1 MAAFFRF
8 IAGLLIGIVYVVG
21 VAATGYILFEE
32 FGFIYP
38 LVIAA
43 IIVLLLL
50 NITAFTSFPRPISS
64 GLLVP
69 QIAVLMG
76 VGFFYGKEELT
87 LYFTDDFAYRSC
99 VGNFN
104 NKQGIADC
112 SVLLSKLETKGHI
125 VLKEIE
131 NTSGD
136 YWVAEVLSYRGR
148 HYIRDKQLELGKADF
163 SRALL
168 LPDGEAVTVNNLAEA
183 GYTRSDI
190 FQPDYN
196 RILDNM
202 SSDARCLAAASKL
215 GQKQDASKYSSSVSS
230 KKFDAIKL
238 CRLSTGSEEAS
249 CYQIISDRISSIISL
264 SNRFYVNASKAE
276 LSSDLSTCIA
286 K

>member
-1 MAAFFRF
+1 MASFFRF
-8 IAGLLIGIVYVVG
+8 LAGLLIGIIYVVG
-21 VAATGYILFEE
+21 AAAVGYILFEE

-43 IIVLLLL
+43 VIVLLLL
-50 NITAFTSFPRPISS
+50 NITAFTSFPRSITN

-69 QIAVLMG
+69 QIAVLMA
-76 VGFFYGKEELT
+76 VGFLYAKEELA

-104 NKQGIADC
+104 NKRGIADC
-112 SVLLSKLETKGHI
+112 TVLLNKLETKGNI

-136 YWVAEVLSYRGR
+136 YWLAEVLSYRGR

-168 LPDGEAVTVNNLAEA
+168 LPDGVAVTVNNLAEA

-190 FQPDYN
+190 FQRDYEAM
-196 RILDNM
+196 LDNM

-215 GQKQDASKYSSSVSS
+215 GQKQDATRFSSAVSS
-230 KKFDAIKL
+230 KKLDAVKL
-238 CRLSTGSEEAS
+238 CRLSTGREEAN
-249 CYQIISDRISSIISL
+249 CDQIVSDRISSIISL
-264 SNRFYVNASKAE
+264 SNRFYVDATKEE
-276 LSSDLSTCIA
+276 LRSDLNLCQT